1 MKKHIGMYFKKIS
14 EKLEK
19 RANEARG
26 ADGITCTQGKVL
38 YFLRKNAETEV
49 TLRDIERFLDCSH
62 ATVSGIVARL
72 VEKGFV
78 TLEVNTLDKRAK
90 TVRLTDKAREHY
102 LVVQR
107 RRDEQE
113 KKFLAGFSD
122 DEREQL
128 LEYLER
134 LDKNL
139 EN

>member
-1 MKKHIGMYFKKIS
+1 MYFKKIS

-26 ADGITCTQGKVL
+26 ADGITFAQGKVL
-38 YFLRKNAETEV
+38 FFLRRNAETEV

-62 ATVSGIVARL
+62 ATVSGLVARL

-78 TLEVNTLDKRAK
+78 TLEVNALDKRAK
-90 TVRLTDKAREHY
+90 TVRLTKKAGEHY

-107 RRDEQE
+107 RREE
-113 KKFLAGFSD
+113 HEEKFLKGFSEA
-122 DEREQL
+122 EREQL
-128 LEYLER
+128 FEYLER

>member
-1 MKKHIGMYFKKIS
+1 MKKHIGMYLKKIG

-26 ADGITCTQGKVL
+26 ADGITFSQGKVL
-38 YFLRKNAETEV
+38 FFLRKNANREV
-49 TLRDIERFLDCSH
+49 TLRDIEKFLDCSH
-62 ATVSGIVARL
+62 ATVSGLVSRL

-78 TLEVNTLDKRAK
+78 TLEVNSLDKRAK
-90 TVRLTDKAREHY
+90 TVRLTEKEREYH

-107 RRDEQE
+107 RREEQE

-122 DEREQL
+122 EEREQL
-128 LEYLER
+128 LGYLER

>member
-26 ADGITCTQGKVL
+26 EDGITCSQGKVL
-38 YFLRKNAETEV
+38 FFLRKNSEKEV
-49 TLRDIERFLDCSH
+49 TLRDIEKFLDCSH
-62 ATVSGIVARL
+62 ATVSGLVARL

-78 TLEVNTLDKRAK
+78 TVEVNALDKRAK

-102 LVVQR
+102 LVVQKR
-107 RRDEQE
+107 REEHE

-122 DEREQL
+122 AEREQL